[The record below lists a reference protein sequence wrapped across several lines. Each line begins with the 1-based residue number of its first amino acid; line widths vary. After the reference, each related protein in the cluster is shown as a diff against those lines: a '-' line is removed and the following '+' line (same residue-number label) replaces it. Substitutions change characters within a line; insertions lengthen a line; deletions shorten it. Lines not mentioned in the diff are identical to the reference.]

1 MFKTIRDAFKV
12 KEIRN
17 GLIFTFCILIVV
29 RLGSLI
35 PTPGVNTAELSNFF
49 ANNLGDGANS
59 LLDSFTGGSFSQM
72 SIFALSVTPYITSSI
87 IMQLLT
93 IAIPAL
99 EEMQKDGEDGRKKI
113 TAITRVVSVG
123 LAIIEGTGLSIGFGR
138 SGLLLSY
145 DTGLHKFL
153 SIAVIVLTLTAGS
166 TFIMWLGERITE
178 RGVGNGVSIILL
190 INIVSRMPN
199 DFVNLFEM
207 FVKGKDPVKMI
218 FAIIIIVAVVV
229 VTTILTILLN
239 DATRKIP
246 VQYAQKVQ
254 GRRQVGGNSTHIPL
268 KVNTGNVMPI
278 IFASTLMSIPNIV
291 TNLFNINVKSL
302 VVQRIFEGL
311 NSNYWFRPGYPWAYI
326 GLVLY
331 IVLVVF
337 FAYFYTSI
345 SFNPMEIANNL
356 KKQGG
361 FVPGIRPGKS
371 TQDYLNKILN
381 YIVIIGA
388 IGLIIV
394 AIIPIFF
401 NGRFSADVSFGGTSL
416 IIVCGVIIETI
427 KQIESK
433 MVVRNYEGFLSK

>member
-1 MFKTIRDAFKV
+1 MFSTIRDAFKI

-17 GLIFTFCILIVV
+17 GILFDLLILIVV

-49 ANNLGDGANS
+49 ANNLGTGANS
-59 LLDSFTGGSFSQM
+59 LLDSFTGGSFQQM

-87 IMQLLT
+87 IIQLLT

-99 EEMQKDGEDGRKKI
+99 EEMQKDGNEGRKKI
-113 TAITRVVSVG
+113 TAITRIVSVA
-123 LAIIEGTGLSIGFGR
+123 LAIIESIGLSIGFGR
-138 SGLLLSY
+138 AGYLY
-145 DTGLHKFL
+145 DYNFL
-153 SIAVIVLTLTAGS
+153 SVAVIVITLTAGS
-166 TFIMWLGERITE
+166 TFVMWLGERITE
-178 RGVGNGVSIILL
+178 KGIGNGVSIILL
-190 INIVSRMPN
+190 VNIVSRMPS
-199 DFVNLFEM
+199 DFVNLYDM
-207 FVKGKDPVKMI
+207 FVKDKSTVNMI
-218 FAIIIIVAVVV
+218 LASVIIIAVVV
-229 VTTILTILLN
+229 LTTVLTIILN
-239 DATRKIP
+239 DAVRKIP
-246 VQYAQKVQ
+246 VSYAQKVQ
-254 GRRQVGGNSTHIPL
+254 GRRQVGGNSSHIPL

-278 IFASTLMSIPNIV
+278 IFASTLMSIPGIV
-291 TNLFNINVKSL
+291 TNLFNIQVTNS
-302 VVQRIFEGL
+302 VVAKIFEGL
-311 NSNYWFRPGYPWAYI
+311 NTNYWFRPGYPWAYI

-331 IVLVVF
+331 IALVVF

-361 FVPGIRPGKS
+361 FVPGIRPGKQ

-394 AIIPIFF
+394 ALIPIFF

-416 IIVCGVIIETI
+416 IIICGVIIETI

-433 MVVRNYEGFLSK
+433 MLVRNYSGFLNK

>member
-17 GLIFTFCILIVV
+17 GLIFTFLMLIVV

-35 PTPGVNTAELSNFF
+35 PTPGVDVSKLSNYF

-59 LLDSFTGGSFSQM
+59 LLDSFTGGSFQRM

-87 IMQLLT
+87 IIQLLT

-99 EEMQKDGEDGRKKI
+99 EEMQKDGNEGRKKM
-113 TAITRVVSVG
+113 TAITRFVSVA
-123 LAIIEGTGLSIGFGR
+123 LAIIEALGLSIGFGR
-138 SGLLLSY
+138 SGLLY
-145 DTGLHKFL
+145 EYNFL
-153 SIAVIVLTLTAGS
+153 SVLVIVICLTAGS

-178 RGVGNGVSIILL
+178 KGVGNGVSIILL

-199 DFVNLFEM
+199 DFVNLFNM
-207 FVKGKDPVKMI
+207 FVKGKNVVNMI
-218 FAIIIIVAVVV
+218 FAGVIIIGVVV
-229 VTTILTILLN
+229 LTTMLTVLLN
-239 DATRKIP
+239 DAERKIP
-246 VQYAQKVQ
+246 VSYAQKVQ

-278 IFASTLMSIPNIV
+278 IFASTLMSIPSIV
-291 TNLFNINVKSL
+291 TNLFNVNVKNQ
-302 VVQRIFEGL
+302 VVAKIFEGL
-311 NSNYWFRPGYPWAYI
+311 NTNYWFRPGYPWAYI

-331 IVLVVF
+331 IALVIF

-371 TQDYLNKILN
+371 TQDYLNRILN

-388 IGLIIV
+388 IGLILV

-416 IIVCGVIIETI
+416 IIICGVIIETI

-433 MVVRNYEGFLSK
+433 MIVRNYSGFLNS

>member
-1 MFKTIRDAFKV
+1 MFKTVRDAFKV

-17 GLIFTFCILIVV
+17 GLIFTFFVLIVV

-35 PTPGVNTAELSNFF
+35 PTPGVDTAKLSNFF
-49 ANNLGDGANS
+49 ANNLGEGANS
-59 LLDSFTGGSFSQM
+59 LLDSFTGGSFQKM

-99 EEMQKDGEDGRKKI
+99 EEMQKDGDDGRKKI
-113 TAITRVVSVG
+113 TAITRVVSVA
-123 LAIIEGTGLSIGFGR
+123 LAIIEGIGLSVGFGR
-138 SGLLLSY
+138 SGLLY
-145 DTGLHKFL
+145 NYNFL
-153 SIAVIVLTLTAGS
+153 SVAVIVIALTAGS
-166 TFIMWLGERITE
+166 TFNMWLGERITE

-199 DFVNLFEM
+199 DFMNLFEM
-207 FVKGKDPVKMI
+207 FVKGKDSFKMI
-218 FAIIIIVAVVV
+218 VAIVIIVAVVV
-229 VTTILTILLN
+229 ITTILTILLN
-239 DATRKIP
+239 DAVRKIP
-246 VQYAQKVQ
+246 VQYAQKTQ
-254 GRRQVGGNSTHIPL
+254 GRRQVGGSSSHIPL

-278 IFASTLMSIPNIV
+278 IFASTLMSIPSII
-291 TNLFNINVKSL
+291 TNLFNVNVKSQ
-302 VVQRIFEGL
+302 VVARIFEGL
-311 NSNYWFRPGYPWAYI
+311 NSNYWFKPGYPWAYI
-326 GLVLY
+326 GLAVY
-331 IVLVVF
+331 IALVIF

-381 YIVIIGA
+381 YIVVIGA

-416 IIVCGVIIETI
+416 IIICGVIIETI

-433 MVVRNYEGFLSK
+433 MIVRNYSGFLS

>member
-17 GLIFTFCILIVV
+17 GLIFTFFILIVV

-35 PTPGVNTAELSNFF
+35 PTPGVDTSKLSNYF

-59 LLDSFTGGSFSQM
+59 LLDSFTGGSFQRM

-87 IMQLLT
+87 IIQLLT

-99 EEMQKDGEDGRKKI
+99 EEMQKDGNEGRKKM
-113 TAITRVVSVG
+113 TAITRVVSVA
-123 LAIIEGTGLSIGFGR
+123 LAIIEALGLSIGFGR
-138 SGLLLSY
+138 SGLLY
-145 DTGLHKFL
+145 EYNFL
-153 SIAVIVLTLTAGS
+153 SVAVIVICLTAGS

-178 RGVGNGVSIILL
+178 KGVGNGVSIILL

-199 DFVNLFEM
+199 DFVNLFNM
-207 FVKGKDPVKMI
+207 FVKGKAVVNMI
-218 FAIIIIVAVVV
+218 FAGVIIIAVVV
-229 VTTILTILLN
+229 LTTILTILLN
-239 DATRKIP
+239 DAERRIP
-246 VQYAQKVQ
+246 VSYAQKVQ
-254 GRRQVGGNSTHIPL
+254 GRRQVGGNTSHIPL

-278 IFASTLMSIPNIV
+278 IFASTLMSIPSIV
-291 TNLFNINVKSL
+291 TNLFNVNIKNQ
-302 VVQRIFEGL
+302 VVAKIFEGL
-311 NSNYWFRPGYPWAYI
+311 NTNYWFRPGYPWAYI

-331 IVLVVF
+331 VALVIF

-416 IIVCGVIIETI
+416 IIICGVIIETI

-433 MVVRNYEGFLSK
+433 MIVRNYSGFLNS

>member
-1 MFKTIRDAFKV
+1 MFKTIRDAFKI

-17 GLIFTFCILIVV
+17 GLIFTFLMLIVV
-29 RLGSLI
+29 RLGSLV
-35 PTPGVNTAELSNFF
+35 PTPGVDVSKLENFF
-49 ANNLGDGANS
+49 SNNLGDGANS
-59 LLDSFTGGSFSQM
+59 LLNSFTGGSFQKM

-87 IMQLLT
+87 IIQLLT

-99 EEMQKDGEDGRKKI
+99 EEMQKDGNDGRKKI
-113 TAITRVVSVG
+113 TAITRIVSVA
-123 LAIIEGTGLSIGFGR
+123 LAIIEGIGLAVGFGR
-138 SGLLLSY
+138 SGLLFEY
-145 DTGLHKFL
+145 NFL
-153 SIAVIVLTLTAGS
+153 SVAVIVITLTAGS
-166 TFIMWLGERITE
+166 TFVMWLGERITE
-178 RGVGNGVSIILL
+178 RGIGNGVSIILL

-199 DFVNLFEM
+199 DFVNLFNM
-207 FVKGKDPVKMI
+207 FVKGKSTVNMI
-218 FAIIIIVAVVV
+218 FASIIIIGVVV
-229 VTTILTILLN
+229 ITTVLTIILN
-239 DATRKIP
+239 DAIRKIP
-246 VQYAQKVQ
+246 VSYAQKVQ
-254 GRRQVGGNSTHIPL
+254 GRKQVGGSSSHIPL

-278 IFASTLMSIPNIV
+278 IFASTLMSMPSIV
-291 TNLFNINVKSL
+291 TNLFNLQIKNQ
-302 VVQRIFEGL
+302 VVAKIFEGL
-311 NSNYWFRPGYPWAYI
+311 NTNYWFRPGYPWAYI

-394 AIIPIFF
+394 AVIPIFF

-433 MVVRNYEGFLSK
+433 MIVRNYSGFLS

>member
-17 GLIFTFCILIVV
+17 GLIFTFLMLIVV

-35 PTPGVNTAELSNFF
+35 PTPGVDVTKLSNYF

-59 LLDSFTGGSFSQM
+59 LLDSFTGGSFQRM

-87 IMQLLT
+87 IIQLLT

-99 EEMQKDGEDGRKKI
+99 EEMQKDGNEGRKKM
-113 TAITRVVSVG
+113 TAITRFVSVA
-123 LAIIEGTGLSIGFGR
+123 LAIIEALGLSIGFGR
-138 SGLLLSY
+138 SGLLY
-145 DTGLHKFL
+145 EYNFL
-153 SIAVIVLTLTAGS
+153 SVLVIVICLTAGS

-178 RGVGNGVSIILL
+178 KGVGNGVSIILL

-199 DFVNLFEM
+199 DFVNLFNM
-207 FVKGKDPVKMI
+207 FVKGKNVVNMI
-218 FAIIIIVAVVV
+218 FAGVIIIGVVV
-229 VTTILTILLN
+229 LTTMLTVLLN
-239 DATRKIP
+239 DAERKIP
-246 VQYAQKVQ
+246 VSYAQKVQ

-278 IFASTLMSIPNIV
+278 IFASTLMSIPSIV
-291 TNLFNINVKSL
+291 TNLFNVNVKNQ
-302 VVQRIFEGL
+302 VVAKIFEGL
-311 NSNYWFRPGYPWAYI
+311 NTNYWFRPGYPWAYI

-331 IVLVVF
+331 IALVIF

-371 TQDYLNKILN
+371 TQDYLNRILN

-388 IGLIIV
+388 IGLILV

-416 IIVCGVIIETI
+416 IIICGVIIETI

-433 MVVRNYEGFLSK
+433 MIVRNYSGFLNS

>member
-17 GLIFTFCILIVV
+17 GLIFTFFILIVV

-35 PTPGVNTAELSNFF
+35 PTPGVDTSKLSNYF

-59 LLDSFTGGSFSQM
+59 LLDSFTGGSFQRM

-87 IMQLLT
+87 IIQLLT

-99 EEMQKDGEDGRKKI
+99 EEMQKDGNEGRKKM
-113 TAITRVVSVG
+113 TAITRVVSVA
-123 LAIIEGTGLSIGFGR
+123 LAIIEALGLSIGFGR
-138 SGLLLSY
+138 SGLLY
-145 DTGLHKFL
+145 EYNFL
-153 SIAVIVLTLTAGS
+153 SVAVIVICLTAGS

-199 DFVNLFEM
+199 DFVNLFNM
-207 FVKGKDPVKMI
+207 FVKGKAVVNMI
-218 FAIIIIVAVVV
+218 FAGIIIIAVVV
-229 VTTILTILLN
+229 LTTILTILLN
-239 DATRKIP
+239 DAERRIP
-246 VQYAQKVQ
+246 VSYAQKVQ
-254 GRRQVGGNSTHIPL
+254 GRRQVGGNTSHIPL

-278 IFASTLMSIPNIV
+278 IFASTLMSIPSIV
-291 TNLFNINVKSL
+291 TNLFNVNIKNQ
-302 VVQRIFEGL
+302 VVAKIFEGL
-311 NSNYWFRPGYPWAYI
+311 NTNYWFRPGYPWAYI

-331 IVLVVF
+331 VALVIF

-416 IIVCGVIIETI
+416 IIICGVIIETI

-433 MVVRNYEGFLSK
+433 MIVRNYSGFLNS

>member
-1 MFKTIRDAFKV
+1 MFKTIRDAFKI

-17 GLIFTFCILIVV
+17 ALIFAFFILIVV

-35 PTPGVNTAELSNFF
+35 PTPGVDVSKLNNFF

-59 LLDSFTGGSFSQM
+59 LLNSFTGGSFQKM

-87 IMQLLT
+87 IIQLLT

-99 EEMQKDGEDGRKKI
+99 EEMQKDGNEGRKKI
-113 TAITRVVSVG
+113 TAITRIVSVA
-123 LAIIEGTGLSIGFGR
+123 LAIIEGTGLAVGFGR
-138 SGLLLSY
+138 SGLLY
-145 DTGLHKFL
+145 EYNFL
-153 SIAVIVLTLTAGS
+153 SVAVIVITLTAGS

-178 RGVGNGVSIILL
+178 KGVGNGVSIILL
-190 INIVSRMPN
+190 INIVSRMPS
-199 DFVNLFEM
+199 DFVNLYNM
-207 FVKGKDPVKMI
+207 FVKGKSTVNMI
-218 FAIIIIVAVVV
+218 FASIIIIGVVII
-229 VTTILTILLN
+229 TTVLTILLN
-239 DATRKIP
+239 DAERKIP
-246 VQYAQKVQ
+246 ISYAQKVQ
-254 GRRQVGGNSTHIPL
+254 GRKSVGGQTSHIPL

-278 IFASTLMSIPNIV
+278 IFASTLMSIPSIV
-291 TNLFNINVKSL
+291 TNLFNINVKNQ
-302 VVQRIFEGL
+302 VVAKIFEGL
-311 NSNYWFRPGYPWAYI
+311 NTNYWFRPGYPWAYI

-331 IVLVVF
+331 ILLVIF

-371 TQDYLNKILN
+371 TQDYLNRILN

-416 IIVCGVIIETI
+416 IIICGVIIETI

-433 MVVRNYEGFLSK
+433 MIVRNYSGFLNN

>member
-1 MFKTIRDAFKV
+1 MFKTIRDAFKI

-17 GLIFTFCILIVV
+17 GLIFTFLMLIVV
-29 RLGSLI
+29 RLGSLV
-35 PTPGVNTAELSNFF
+35 PTPGVDVSKLENFF
-49 ANNLGDGANS
+49 SNNLGDGANS
-59 LLDSFTGGSFSQM
+59 LLNSFTGGSFQKM

-87 IMQLLT
+87 IIQLLT

-99 EEMQKDGEDGRKKI
+99 EEMQKDGNDGRKKI
-113 TAITRVVSVG
+113 TAITRIVSVA
-123 LAIIEGTGLSIGFGR
+123 LAIIEGIGLAVGFGR
-138 SGLLLSY
+138 SGLLFEY
-145 DTGLHKFL
+145 NFL
-153 SIAVIVLTLTAGS
+153 SVAVIVITLTAGS
-166 TFIMWLGERITE
+166 TFVMWLGERITE
-178 RGVGNGVSIILL
+178 KGIGNGVSIILL

-199 DFVNLFEM
+199 DFVNLFNM
-207 FVKGKDPVKMI
+207 FVKGKSTVNMI
-218 FAIIIIVAVVV
+218 FASIIIIGVVV
-229 VTTILTILLN
+229 ITTVLTIILN
-239 DATRKIP
+239 DAIRKIP
-246 VQYAQKVQ
+246 VSYAQKVQ
-254 GRRQVGGNSTHIPL
+254 GRKQVGGSSSHIHL

-278 IFASTLMSIPNIV
+278 IFASTLMSMPSIV
-291 TNLFNINVKSL
+291 TNLFNLQIKNQ
-302 VVQRIFEGL
+302 VVAKIFEGL
-311 NSNYWFRPGYPWAYI
+311 NTNYWFRPGYPWAYI

-394 AIIPIFF
+394 AVIPIFF

-433 MVVRNYEGFLSK
+433 MIVRNYSGFLS

>member
-1 MFKTIRDAFKV
+1 MFSTIRDALKI

-17 GLIFTFCILIVV
+17 GLLFNLAILIVV

-35 PTPGVNTAELSNFF
+35 PTPGINTSELSNFF
-49 ANNLGDGANS
+49 ANNLGTGANS
-59 LLDSFTGGSFSQM
+59 LLDSFTGGSFQQM

-87 IMQLLT
+87 IVQLLT

-99 EEMQKDGEDGRKKI
+99 EEMQKDGNEGRKKI
-113 TAITRVVSVG
+113 TAITRIVSVA
-123 LAIIEGTGLSIGFGR
+123 LAIIESIGLSVGFGR
-138 SGLLLSY
+138 SGILY
-145 DTGLHKFL
+145 EYNFL
-153 SIAVIVLTLTAGS
+153 SVAVIVITLTAGS

-178 RGVGNGVSIILL
+178 RGIGNGVSIILL
-190 INIVSRMPN
+190 VNIVSRMPS

-207 FVKGKDPVKMI
+207 FVKGKSTINMI
-218 FAIIIIVAVVV
+218 FASIIIIAVV
-229 VTTILTILLN
+229 ILTTVLTVLLN

-246 VQYAQKVQ
+246 VSYAQKVQ
-254 GRRQVGGNSTHIPL
+254 GRRQVGGNTSHIPL

-278 IFASTLMSIPNIV
+278 IFASTLMSIPNIII
-291 TNLFNINVKSL
+291 NLFN
-302 VVQRIFEGL
+302 VQVTNQTVAKLLQGL

-394 AIIPIFF
+394 ALIPIFF

-416 IIVCGVIIETI
+416 IIICGVIIETI

-433 MVVRNYEGFLSK
+433 MLVRNYSGFLSK

>member
-1 MFKTIRDAFKV
+1 MFKTVRDAFKV
-12 KEIRN
+12 PEIRK
-17 GLIFTFCILIVV
+17 GLIFTFLMLIVV

-35 PTPGVNTAELSNFF
+35 PTPGINTAELSNFF
-49 ANNLGDGANS
+49 ANNLGSANT

-113 TAITRVVSVG
+113 TAITRFVSVA
-123 LAIIEGTGLSIGFGR
+123 LAIIEGTGLAIGFGR
-138 SGLLLSY
+138 SGLLY
-145 DTGLHKFL
+145 EYNFL
-153 SIAVIVLTLTAGS
+153 SVLVIVITLTAGS

-190 INIVSRMPN
+190 INIVSRIPN

-207 FVKGKDPVKMI
+207 FVKGKDIVKMI
-218 FAIIIIVAVVV
+218 IAIVIILAVVIITFV
-229 VTTILTILLN
+229 LTVLLN
-239 DATRKIP
+239 DAERRIP

-254 GRRQVGGNSTHIPL
+254 GRRQVGGSSSHIPL

-278 IFASTLMSIPNIV
+278 IFASTLMSIPSII
-291 TNLFNINVKSL
+291 TNLFNVNVTNA
-302 VVQRIFEGL
+302 VVAKIFEGL

-331 IVLVVF
+331 IVLVIF

-361 FVPGIRPGKS
+361 FVPGIRPGRS

-401 NGRFSADVSFGGTSL
+401 NGRFGADVSFGGTSL
-416 IIVCGVIIETI
+416 IIICGVIIETI

-433 MVVRNYEGFLSK
+433 MIVRNYDGFLSK

>member
-1 MFKTIRDAFKV
+1 MFKTIRDAFKI

-17 GLIFTFCILIVV
+17 GLIFTFLMLIVV
-29 RLGSLI
+29 RLGSLV
-35 PTPGVNTAELSNFF
+35 PTPGVDVSKLENFF
-49 ANNLGDGANS
+49 SNNLGDGANS
-59 LLDSFTGGSFSQM
+59 LLNSFTGGSFQKM

-87 IMQLLT
+87 IIQLLT

-99 EEMQKDGEDGRKKI
+99 EEMQKDGNDGRKKI
-113 TAITRVVSVG
+113 TAITRIVSVA
-123 LAIIEGTGLSIGFGR
+123 LAIIEGIGLAVGFGR
-138 SGLLLSY
+138 SGLLFEY
-145 DTGLHKFL
+145 NFL
-153 SIAVIVLTLTAGS
+153 SVAVIVITLTAGS
-166 TFIMWLGERITE
+166 TFVMWLGERITE
-178 RGVGNGVSIILL
+178 KGIGNGVSIILL

-199 DFVNLFEM
+199 DFVNLFNM
-207 FVKGKDPVKMI
+207 FVKGKSTVNMI
-218 FAIIIIVAVVV
+218 FASIIIIGVVV
-229 VTTILTILLN
+229 ITTILTIILN
-239 DATRKIP
+239 DAIRKIP
-246 VQYAQKVQ
+246 VSYAQKVQ
-254 GRRQVGGNSTHIPL
+254 GRKQVGGSSSHIPL

-278 IFASTLMSIPNIV
+278 IFASTLMSMPSIV
-291 TNLFNINVKSL
+291 TNLFNLQIKNQ
-302 VVQRIFEGL
+302 VVAKIFEGL
-311 NSNYWFRPGYPWAYI
+311 NTNYWFRPGYPWAYI

-394 AIIPIFF
+394 AVIPIFF

-433 MVVRNYEGFLSK
+433 MIVRNYSGFLS

>member
-17 GLIFTFCILIVV
+17 GLIFTFLMLIVV

-35 PTPGVNTAELSNFF
+35 PTPGVDVTKLSNYF

-59 LLDSFTGGSFSQM
+59 LLDSFTGGSFQRM

-87 IMQLLT
+87 IIQLLT

-99 EEMQKDGEDGRKKI
+99 EEMQKDGNEGRKKM
-113 TAITRVVSVG
+113 TAITRVVSVA
-123 LAIIEGTGLSIGFGR
+123 LAIIEALGLSIGFGR
-138 SGLLLSY
+138 SGLLY
-145 DTGLHKFL
+145 EYNFL
-153 SIAVIVLTLTAGS
+153 SVLVIVICLTAGS

-178 RGVGNGVSIILL
+178 KGVGNGVSIILL

-199 DFVNLFEM
+199 DFVNLFNM
-207 FVKGKDPVKMI
+207 FVKGKDVVNMI
-218 FAIIIIVAVVV
+218 FAGVIIIGVVV
-229 VTTILTILLN
+229 LTTMLTVLLN
-239 DATRKIP
+239 DAERKIP
-246 VQYAQKVQ
+246 VSYAQKVQ

-278 IFASTLMSIPNIV
+278 IFASTLMSIPSIV
-291 TNLFNINVKSL
+291 TNLFNVNVKNQ
-302 VVQRIFEGL
+302 VVAKIFEGL
-311 NSNYWFRPGYPWAYI
+311 NTNYWFRPGYPWAYI

-331 IVLVVF
+331 IALVIF

-371 TQDYLNKILN
+371 TQDYLNRILN

-388 IGLIIV
+388 IGLILV

-416 IIVCGVIIETI
+416 IIICGVIIETI

-433 MVVRNYEGFLSK
+433 MIVRNYSGFLNS

>member
-17 GLIFTFCILIVV
+17 GIIFTFCILIVV

-153 SIAVIVLTLTAGS
+153 SVAVIVLTLTAGS

-178 RGVGNGVSIILL
+178 RGIGNGVSIILL

-218 FAIIIIVAVVV
+218 FAIVIIVAVVV
-229 VTTILTILLN
+229 ITTILTILLN

-394 AIIPIFF
+394 ALIPIFF